1 MSIRKPI
8 IAILF
13 TLLLFPLFALGIDH
27 SYATEVKVTIN
38 KKAISFPDQRPFITQ
53 EGRTLVPVRFVSE
66 ELGATVEWVESTRD
80 VIIKKGSDTVTMRV
94 NSKAVTKNG
103 SLSSMDVAPTIT
115 NGRTMVPLRFVSE
128 QLGVGVRWEASTY
141 TVVIYTDLRP
151 GNLVT
156 LPSDADDIDRKIQA
170 LALENSSW
178 GNLWYGDRDV
188 SKSYLTNLGT
198 IKQNLNSDEWLG
210 AVYLQRSTNLG
221 DVSVIT
227 KYEQGKTKCDL
238 IIMQN
243 DLTQLSYDG
252 VWAAL
257 TSLFSEEDAT
267 KVWKSHIQYIKN
279 CHNNDIW
286 TPISGTI
293 TGYKYTSFLYSN
305 THAISFDRI

>member
-1 MSIRKPI
+1 MKKHKN
-8 IAILF
+8 IAIAF
-13 TLLLFPLFALGIDH
+13 VAVMAVMISAVCFPAEAAD
-27 SYATEVKVTIN
+27 VKVTIDG
-38 KKAISFPDQRPFITQ
+38 KAVVFPDQRPFISQ
-53 EGRTLVPVRFVSE
+53 ENRTLVPVRFVSE

-80 VIIKKGSDTVTMRV
+80 VIIKKGSDTITMRV
-94 NSKAVTKNG
+94 DSKAVTKNG

-151 GNLVT
+151 GNLIT
-156 LPSDADDIDRKIQA
+156 LPPDADAIDRKIQE

-178 GNLWYGDRDV
+178 GNLWYGERDFA
-188 SKSYLTNLGT
+188 KSYLTELET
-198 IKQNLNSDEWLG
+198 VKQNLNSSEKFG
-210 AVYLQRSTNLG
+210 AVYIQRGTKIG

-227 KYEQGKTKCDL
+227 NYEQGITKCDL

-293 TGYKYTSFLYSN
+293 AGYKYTSFLYSN